1 MLIRTSGVKR
11 FSDFLL
17 WQVHFWSYCFARLSR
32 LFTSLTQ
39 YAPVLQ
45 QADDTQI
52 YFTDVYWPEFGLWE
66 FIPILFDYQR
76 KVWAGALG
84 AHRQNKAVAATAAAT
99 VM

>member
-1 MLIRTSGVKR
+1 MESNDSATSYFGR
-11 FSDFLL
+11 YIFCPTALL
-17 WQVHFWSYCFARLSR
+17 ALSR
-32 LFTSLTQ
+32 LSPSLTQ
-39 YAPVLQ
+39 YASVLQ

-84 AHRQNKAVAATAAAT
+84 AHRQNKAVAATAAAA